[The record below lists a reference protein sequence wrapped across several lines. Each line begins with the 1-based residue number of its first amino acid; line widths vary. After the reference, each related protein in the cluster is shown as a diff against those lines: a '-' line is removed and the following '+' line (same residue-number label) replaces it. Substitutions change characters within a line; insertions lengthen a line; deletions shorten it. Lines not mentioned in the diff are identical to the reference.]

1 MNGASIKAALVMVAA
16 LAAGASAPL
25 WAQAQAPASSA
36 AAAVAAAAP
45 ADGKALFM
53 KNCAACHQA
62 SGKGIPGA
70 FPALAGSK
78 FVTGDHAEVAGV
90 LLKGRGGM
98 PDFSETISDRDLAA
112 ILTYVRGEWGNKA
125 DALTED
131 EIHKLRTALGV
142 AQFGTAEMS
151 NKH

>member
-1 MNGASIKAALVMVAA
+1 MKEVLIKAAMAVIAL
-16 LAAGASAPL
+16 LAAGASAPSR
-25 WAQAQAPASSA
+25 AQDSA
-36 AAAVAAAAP
+36 T

-70 FPALAGSK
+70 FPALAGNK
-78 FVTGDHAEVAGV
+78 FVQGKGADVATV

-98 PDFSETISDRDLAA
+98 PDFSDSLSDQEIAA
-112 ILTYVRGEWGNKA
+112 ILSFVRSNWGNQA
-125 DALTED
+125 APLSEPEVLALRDALQVD
-131 EIHKLRTALGV
+131 HFSNG
-142 AQFGTAEMS
+142 QMS

>member
-1 MNGASIKAALVMVAA
+1 MKEVLIKAAMVIVAA
-16 LAAGASAPL
+16 FAAAASAPSR
-25 WAQAQAPASSA
+25 AQEM
-36 AAAVAAAAP
+36 
-45 ADGKALFM
+45 DGKALFM

-78 FVTGDHAEVAGV
+78 FVQGKGGDVATV

-98 PDFSETISDRDLAA
+98 PDFSDSLSDRDIATV
-112 ILTYVRGEWGNKA
+112 LTFVRGNWGNKA
-125 DALTED
+125 DGLNEGDVAAL
-131 EIHKLRTALGV
+131 RAALGV
-142 AQFGTAEMS
+142 DAYGNSAMS

>member
-1 MNGASIKAALVMVAA
+1 MREVLIKAAMAVVAL
-16 LAAGASAPL
+16 LAAAATAPSR
-25 WAQAQAPASSA
+25 AQAPAA
-36 AAAVAAAAP
+36 

-78 FVTGDHAEVAGV
+78 FVQGKSADVAAV

-98 PDFSETISDRDLAA
+98 PDFSDSLSDADIATILSF
-112 ILTYVRGEWGNKA
+112 VRGGWGNQA
-125 DALTED
+125 GALSEA
-131 EIHKLRTALGV
+131 EVAALRVTLQVEPFSDG
-142 AQFGTAEMS
+142 QLS